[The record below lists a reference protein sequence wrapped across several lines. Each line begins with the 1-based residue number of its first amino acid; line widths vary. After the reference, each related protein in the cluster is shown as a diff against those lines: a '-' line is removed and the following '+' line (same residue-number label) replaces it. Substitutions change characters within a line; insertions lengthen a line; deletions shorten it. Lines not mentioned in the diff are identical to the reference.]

1 MEGDRYLA
9 STDKYKIFTW
19 RRNSVLILLTPSCS
33 PDLLSLSRA
42 SISSM
47 KMIEGWRCLTTF
59 YISLVPMPRVYR
71 NLGFRQMGRPSQD
84 DIDVP
89 GDGKEGLDKL
99 LSLPQPLAGQAA

>member
-1 MEGDRYLA
+1 MEGHRYL
-9 STDKYKIFTW
+9 SCTDKYKIFTW

-59 YISLVPMPRVYR
+59 YISLVPMSRVYR
-71 NLGFRQMGRPSQD
+71 NLGFRQMRRLSQD
-84 DIDVP
+84 
-89 GDGKEGLDKL
+89 L
-99 LSLPQPLAGQAA
+99 